1 MRPDDIEQV
10 YAGATPNRLAA
21 LVSGAVQAALLTQP
35 FDFRAAAQT
44 AIASCSTSAPT
55 ARNTAS

>member
-1 MRPDDIEQV
+1 M

-35 FDFRAAAQT
+35 FDFRAERK
-44 AIASCSTSAPT
+44 AIGSSSTSAPS